1 MKNYNFKLLL
11 LQLFICALVYTSS
24 SILKQKNIFQN
35 QFSLEKVFLFF
46 TVSMVLIS
54 IVSQIVY
61 TKNKDIVGLVFM
73 STTSFKVILTYL
85 VFKSVISTDNQNTT
99 DRIYFFC
106 IFIFYLSLET
116 ISTIHLLNKK
126 Q

>member
-73 STTSFKVILTYL
+73 STTSIKVIFTYL

-106 IFIFYLSLET
+106 IFLFYLTLET
-116 ISTIHLLNKK
+116 ISTIRLLNKK

>member
-73 STTSFKVILTYL
+73 STTSIKVILTYL

-106 IFIFYLSLET
+106 IFLFYLTLET
-116 ISTIHLLNKK
+116 ISTIRLLNKK

>member
-24 SILKQKNIFQN
+24 SILKQKDIFQN

-73 STTSFKVILTYL
+73 STTSIKVILTYL

-106 IFIFYLSLET
+106 LFLFYLALET
-116 ISTIHLLNKK
+116 ISTIRLLNKK

>member
-1 MKNYNFKLLL
+1 MKNYNFRLLL

-73 STTSFKVILTYL
+73 STTSIKVILTYL

-106 IFIFYLSLET
+106 IFLFYLTLET
-116 ISTIHLLNKK
+116 ISTIRLLNKK

>member
-1 MKNYNFKLLL
+1 MKNYNFRLLL

-106 IFIFYLSLET
+106 IFLFYLTLET
-116 ISTIHLLNKK
+116 ISTIRLLNKK

>member
-106 IFIFYLSLET
+106 IFLFYLALET
-116 ISTIHLLNKK
+116 ISTIQLLNKK

>member
-73 STTSFKVILTYL
+73 STTSIKVILTYL

-106 IFIFYLSLET
+106 IFLFYLALET
-116 ISTIHLLNKK
+116 ISTIQLLNKK

>member
-73 STTSFKVILTYL
+73 FTTSFKVILTYL

-106 IFIFYLSLET
+106 LFLFYLALET
-116 ISTIHLLNKK
+116 ISTIRLLNKK

>member
-24 SILKQKNIFQN
+24 SILKQKDIFQN

-73 STTSFKVILTYL
+73 FTTSFKVILTYL

-106 IFIFYLSLET
+106 LFLFYLALET
-116 ISTIHLLNKK
+116 ISTIRLLNKK

>member
-24 SILKQKNIFQN
+24 SILKQKDIFQN

-73 STTSFKVILTYL
+73 STTSIKVILTYL
-85 VFKSVISTDNQNTT
+85 VFKSVISTDNQNHTE
-99 DRIYFFC
+99 RIYFFC
-106 IFIFYLSLET
+106 IFLFYLTLET
-116 ISTIHLLNKK
+116 ISTIRLLNKK

>member
-24 SILKQKNIFQN
+24 SILKQKDIFQN

-73 STTSFKVILTYL
+73 STTSIKVILTYL
-85 VFKSVISTDNQNTT
+85 VFKSVISTENQNTT

-106 IFIFYLSLET
+106 IFLFYLTLET
-116 ISTIHLLNKK
+116 ISTIRLLNKK

>member
-24 SILKQKNIFQN
+24 SILKQKDIFQN

-73 STTSFKVILTYL
+73 STTSIKVILTYL
-85 VFKSVISTDNQNTT
+85 VFKSVISTDNQNHTE
-99 DRIYFFC
+99 RIYFFC
-106 IFIFYLSLET
+106 LFLFYLALET
-116 ISTIHLLNKK
+116 ISTIRLLNKK

>member
-61 TKNKDIVGLVFM
+61 TKNKDIVELVFM
-73 STTSFKVILTYL
+73 STTSIKVILTYL

-106 IFIFYLSLET
+106 IFLFYLALET
-116 ISTIHLLNKK
+116 ISTIQLLNKK